1 MGNLKSKRKRNP
13 VLFVGMGNRIKSD
26 DGVGI
31 YITEKLQEKGLEN
44 IIIAENGIEN
54 YIGKINRLKP
64 GTIIMIDAMDMG
76 GMKPGY
82 YKLVP
87 VNEVINTTS
96 NTHNLSIRTISSF
109 LETGDQWV
117 LGIQPENVSFGL
129 ELSEIVKSAAGKIIG
144 TLIQSY
150 CSLEVKNLGFGGNIG
165 RLLTCN
171 IKVQ

>member
-1 MGNLKSKRKRNP
+1 ML
-13 VLFVGMGNRIKSD
+13 LVGMGNRIKSD

-31 YITEKLQEKGLEN
+31 YITEKLKEKGLEN
-44 IIIAENGIEN
+44 VVIAENGIEN

-64 GTIIMIDAMDMG
+64 GAIIMIDAMDMG
-76 GMKPGY
+76 GMQPGS

-109 LETGDQWV
+109 LQTGDQWV

-129 ELSEIVKSAAGKIIG
+129 ELSESVKSAAGKIIR
-144 TLIQSY
+144 TLIQLY
-150 CSLEVKNLGFGGNIG
+150 YSLEDKNLGFDGNM
-165 RLLTCN
+165 R
-171 IKVQ
+171 Q